1 MFGKPKTFS
10 SPSDAQANEKL
21 AFYVYE
27 YLVYCGAQKAAQIFL
42 QEVSFVLLKS
52 FFLNLTPCRSSFLSL
67 FYTFVCM
74 PPTFFLTH

>member
-42 QEVSFVLLKS
+42 QEVSFV
-52 FFLNLTPCRSSFLSL
+52 FANINFI
-67 FYTFVCM
+67 
-74 PPTFFLTH
+74 